1 MRALKC
7 LAFAGLLGAAVSVQA
22 APVTYQLDPS
32 HTMVLFSWNH
42 FGYSNPTADLGLG
55 EGTVV
60 FDEQH
65 PANSSVE
72 VTLPLARLDTHVAA
86 LDEHLKKPDFLDAD
100 KYPVVTFKSTAV
112 QPLGVNRAEQ
122 PLTIVASRS
131 HGHAALAELC
141 AALEVAEDV
150 SVGSSLK
157 FCLLARGA
165 AQLYPR
171 FTPTSEWDTAA
182 GQAVLQAAGGVVLDL
197 DGLPLTCGHPEQK
210 FLNTWFVAASS
221 RDLALAALAHMVRFA
236 ET

>member
-112 QPLGVNRAEQ
+112 QPLGGNRFKVTGN
-122 PLTIVASRS
+122 LTV
-131 HGHAALAELC
+131 HG
-141 AALEVAEDV
+141 VT
-150 SVGSSLK
+150 
-157 FCLLARGA
+157 R
-165 AQLYPR
+165 P
-171 FTPTSEWDTAA
+171 
-182 GQAVLQAAGGVVLDL
+182 VVLDATL
-197 DGLPLTCGHPEQK
+197 NKIGPHPMGK
-210 FLNTWFVAASS
+210 APSIGFDATASIKRS
-221 RDLALAALAHMVRFA
+221 DFGVGAYVPNVSDELSIRITTEGSVPKKK
-236 ET
+236 